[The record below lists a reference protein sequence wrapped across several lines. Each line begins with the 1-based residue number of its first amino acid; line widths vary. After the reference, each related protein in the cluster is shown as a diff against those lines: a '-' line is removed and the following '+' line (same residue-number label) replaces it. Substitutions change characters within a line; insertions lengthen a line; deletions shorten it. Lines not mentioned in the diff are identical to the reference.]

1 MKQGRLTPS
10 IVVLILSLF
19 FVGFS
24 LLALA
29 YKPSVL
35 LVVMLAL
42 VLIVLSVLL
51 IRYARIF
58 DRQMREKREKQ
69 DEKETTQ

>member
-10 IVVLILSLF
+10 IVVLILSL

>member
-10 IVVLILSLF
+10 IIVLILSL

-24 LLALA
+24 LLAIA
-29 YKPSVL
+29 YKPSVI

-42 VLIVLSVLL
+42 VLMVLSVLL
-51 IRYARIF
+51 IRYAMIF
-58 DRQMREKREKQ
+58 DRQMREKQERQ
-69 DEKETTQ
+69 HEKETAR